1 MGYPTP
7 PSYSQ
12 ASLFEQK
19 TPTNNSLQK
28 TMTQNNTNSSTHSVR
43 IIGGTNRGRKITVA
57 DLPGLRPTGDRLRE
71 TLFNWLTPYIEGAQ
85 VLDAYAGSGAL
96 AFEAL
101 SRGASHALLL
111 DNSNIAANQL
121 KRSAALLNVNAEIR
135 CQDALHFF
143 NSTTDSG
150 SGFDIVFLDP
160 PFGDS
165 LLQGAVDALAQSTL
179 LSAHAL
185 IYLEQARSQPTISA
199 PANWNSHRE
208 KTLGEVS
215 CQLYQLGTD

>member
-1 MGYPTP
+1 MTRKNTS
-7 PSYSQ
+7 PS
-12 ASLFEQK
+12 
-19 TPTNNSLQK
+19 TNN
-28 TMTQNNTNSSTHSVR
+28 VR
-43 IIGGTNRGRKITVA
+43 IIGGTNRGRKIPVA

-71 TLFNWLTPYIEGAQ
+71 TLFNWLSPYIEGAQ

-101 SRGASHALLL
+101 SRGASRALLL
-111 DNSNIAANQL
+111 DNSNIAINQL
-121 KRSAALLNVNAEIR
+121 KQSAALLKTDAEIR
-135 CQDALHFF
+135 CRDALQLF
-143 NSTTDSG
+143 NSTAGSNSEFD

-179 LSAHAL
+179 LSPRAL
-185 IYLEQARSQPTISA
+185 VYIEQARSQLNISA
-199 PANWNSHRE
+199 PVNWNLHRE

-215 CQLYQLGTD
+215 CQLYQLATG